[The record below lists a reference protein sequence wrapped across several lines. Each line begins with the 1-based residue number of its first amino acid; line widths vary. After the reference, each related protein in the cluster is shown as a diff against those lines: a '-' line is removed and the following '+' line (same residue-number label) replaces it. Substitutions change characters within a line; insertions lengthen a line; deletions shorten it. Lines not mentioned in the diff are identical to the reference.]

1 MAGNSHGARSGP
13 SCVHLPGDNGTSAGH
28 VPSFLPM
35 IRPLL
40 STMRPKQWVKNL
52 FVVAPLV
59 FARRVS
65 DLDSVILTV
74 AAVAIFCMV
83 SSSVYI
89 LNDLQDIEKDRA
101 HPKKRARPLPAGTLP
116 TRVAWRAFAVLAAGS
131 LSAGFFLSVQFG
143 LATAAYL
150 VMNIGYSFGL
160 KRIAYLDVLFIALG
174 FLIRVWAGAAVL
186 TVSASWWLM
195 VCTGVLAMYLGFG
208 KRAHELIT
216 MDAGHRRSR
225 ESLAGYNPAALEWI
239 LHALGSIT
247 VTIYVLYTQ
256 SEHVQAVF
264 GDVPLLYTIPFPMFG
279 ILRFSYL
286 VTNRP
291 DSESPTEEM
300 LRDPLFITNLVL
312 WGLSCVLVVY
322 DVL

>member
-1 MAGNSHGARSGP
+1 
-13 SCVHLPGDNGTSAGH
+13 
-28 VPSFLPM
+28 M
-35 IRPLL
+35 IHPLV

-65 DLDSVILTV
+65 DLDSVLLTF
-74 AAVAIFCMV
+74 AAVAVFCMV
-83 SSSVYI
+83 SSSVYV
-89 LNDLQDIEKDRA
+89 LNDLKDVEKDRA
-101 HPKKRARPLPAGTLP
+101 HPKKRDRPIPAGTLP
-116 TRVAWRAFAVLAAGS
+116 VKVAWRAFAVLAVGS
-131 LSAGFFLSVQFG
+131 VGAGFGLSTSFG

-150 VMNIGYSFGL
+150 AMNIGYSFGL
-160 KRIAYLDVLFIALG
+160 KRVAYLDVLFIALG

-186 TVSASWWLM
+186 SVSASWWLLT
-195 VCTGVLAMYLGFG
+195 CTAVLAMYLGFG

-225 ESLAGYNPAALEWI
+225 ESLAGYNPVALEWI

-256 SEHVQAVF
+256 SEHVRAVF
-264 GDVPLLYTIPFPMFG
+264 GDVHLLYTIPFPMFG

-300 LRDPLFITNLVL
+300 LRDPLFITNLL
-312 WGLSCVLVVY
+312 MWGVSCVLVVY
-322 DVL
+322 MFI